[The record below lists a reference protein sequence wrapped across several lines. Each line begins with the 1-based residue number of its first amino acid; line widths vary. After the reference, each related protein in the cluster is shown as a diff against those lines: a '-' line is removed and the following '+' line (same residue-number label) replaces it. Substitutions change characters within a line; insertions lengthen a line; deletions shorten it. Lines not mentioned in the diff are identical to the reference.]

1 MKSSSVRIATI
12 VCLVVLLFGVQAT
25 IQSMEMQSGQQSASA
40 RKVIT
45 PEGYIPTGSPFSPG
59 IQVGDTLYVAGHLG
73 RHPETRK
80 IVDGGVE
87 AETRQAMAGIQKV
100 LEAAGMGFEDVASVT
115 VYITDIGDFSAFNA
129 VYGTYF
135 PNDAPAR
142 ATVQV
147 AALSAGAK
155 IELQMIA
162 VKP

>member
-1 MKSSSVRIATI
+1 MQKTSTRVAVIF
-12 VCLVVLLFGVQAT
+12 CLVALLFGVQAT
-25 IQSMEMQSGQQSASA
+25 IQSMEMQSGEASAGA
-40 RKVIT
+40 RKVIV

-73 RHPETRK
+73 RDPETRK
-80 IVDGGVE
+80 IVEGGIE
-87 AETRQAMAGIQKV
+87 AETSQAMAGILKV
-100 LEAAGMGFEDVASVT
+100 LQAADMGFENVASVT
-115 VYITDIGDFSAFNA
+115 VYLTDIGDFSKFNA

-147 AALSAGAK
+147 AALSAGAT

>member
-25 IQSMEMQSGQQSASA
+25 IQSMEMQSGEQSASA
-40 RKVIT
+40 RKVII
-45 PEGYIPTGSPFSPG
+45 PEGYVPTGSPFSPG

-73 RHPETRK
+73 RDSETRK
-80 IVDGGVE
+80 IVEGGIE

-135 PNDAPAR
+135 PSDAPAR

-147 AALSAGAK
+147 AALSAGAT